1 MTKKSIDWT
10 KVLIKFQT
18 ASIIPVPYAYYY
30 SLELNNLENVVGVDL
45 TLTYLDRDELDED
58 SILDEGFTLNDDYA
72 WKGELPQVWLAELEK
87 VLGNESLTGKDKIS
101 ETDNFIE
108 LEISQGGGDKAVVY
122 PIDREKWDYFLQEII
137 QSVYEVSK
145 KELPFE
151 LEYLSI
157 NQKQSV
163 NLFLNASFSTR
174 IFTIKSGQNE
184 PTIVP
189 WKWVNEVMSTVFRAE
204 FLMEEALE
212 VMPKQPGSYLAI
224 GDGLWYPMYT
234 AIVEPTNKSRVL
246 PKIDALFKDLFEQA
260 NR

>member
-1 MTKKSIDWT
+1 MTKTSKDWT

-18 ASIIPVPYAYYY
+18 ASIIPAPYSYYY
-30 SLELNNLENVVGVDL
+30 LLELNNLEKEVGVNL
-45 TLTYLDRDELDED
+45 TLSYLDREELDEE
-58 SILDEGFTLNDDYA
+58 SILDEGFTLHDDYT

-87 VLGNESLTGKDKIS
+87 MLGKDSLTVKDKIS

-108 LEISQGGGDKAVVY
+108 VEITQKESEKVVLY

-157 NQKQSV
+157 GQKKTM
-163 NLFLNASFSTR
+163 NILLKASFSIRT
-174 IFTIKSGQNE
+174 FTIKSGENE
-184 PTIVP
+184 PTVVS

-212 VMPKQPGSYLAI
+212 AIPKQPGTYLAI

-234 AIVEPTNKSRVL
+234 AIVEPTNKSKVL
-246 PKIDALFKDLFEQA
+246 PKIDALFKDLFEQSS
-260 NR
+260 